1 MFEKIE
7 NKWTEDSGDYNDITQ
22 KQLRDKK
29 TVAYWTRELKRLLG
43 TQPLRIL
50 EVGCGPGFMSILM
63 ARLGHEVK
71 AVDGAVGMVEKAKEN
86 MRKQNVQVE
95 VCEEDAV
102 SLSEEEAGSYDVIL
116 SRDVV
121 WTLYDPE
128 QAFRRWK
135 EVLKPGG
142 KIIYFDGDYQTM
154 KPTLKK
160 KLWMKIADALIYLME
175 KKKYDSDVKESSG
188 VYEGLSMIAEKRPEK
203 DFEILKRVR
212 FARIQIRENR
222 WLNRPWSLDFWKY
235 GYLGKKFIVVATKK
249 GQEK

>member
-1 MFEKIE
+1 MFEKVE
-7 NKWTEDSGDYNDITQ
+7 TKWTEDSGDYNDITQ

-29 TVAYWTRELKRLLG
+29 TVAYWTRELKSLLG

-63 ARLGHEVK
+63 ARLGHDVK
-71 AVDGAVGMVEKAKEN
+71 AVDGAIGMVEKAKEN

-102 SLSEEEAGSYDVIL
+102 TLPEEEAGTYDVIL

-121 WTLYDPE
+121 WTLYAPE
-128 QAFRRWK
+128 QAFCRWK

-154 KPTLKK
+154 KPTLKN
-160 KLWMKIADALIYLME
+160 KLWVKVSDVLIYLTE

-188 VYEGLSMIAEKRPEK
+188 VYEGLPMITEKRPEK

>member
-1 MFEKIE
+1 MFEKVE
-7 NKWTEDSGDYNDITQ
+7 TKWTEDSGDYNDITQ

-29 TVAYWTRELKRLLG
+29 TVAYWTRELKSLLG

-63 ARLGHEVK
+63 ARLGHDVK
-71 AVDGAVGMVEKAKEN
+71 AVDGAIGMVEKAKEN

-102 SLSEEEAGSYDVIL
+102 TLPEEEAG
-116 SRDVV
+116 
-121 WTLYDPE
+121 TPE
-128 QAFRRWK
+128 QAFCRWK

-154 KPTLKK
+154 KPTLKN
-160 KLWMKIADALIYLME
+160 KLWVKVSDVLIYLTE

-188 VYEGLSMIAEKRPEK
+188 VYEGLPMITEKRPEK

-212 FARIQIRENR
+212 FARIQIRGNR